1 MKGDEKG
8 FTFIEVIVAAAITAM
23 IGAVVAMTAVQIINS
38 SQRNNDWATAVRHTQ
53 NIGYWVRQDALMA
66 QSVNATDDPQT
77 TDVEFIILD
86 WKDWETGD
94 TYNIRYIL
102 LDSADSLKKL
112 KRKELTYDKNGVE
125 IGNETTLIADNIYT
139 ANLSEQDDAWRLSV
153 EAVLGKKN
161 SAKTYRL
168 GYRLE
173 QY

>member
-1 MKGDEKG
+1 MKRYEKG
-8 FTFIEVIVAAAITAM
+8 FTLIEVLVATAITAM
-23 IGAVVAMTAVQIINS
+23 IGAGVTTTSVQIINS
-38 SQRNNDWATAVRHTQ
+38 SQRNTDWATAIRHTQ

-66 QSVNATDDPQT
+66 QSINVSDDPET

-94 TYNIRYIL
+94 THNIRYIL

-112 KRKELTYDKNGVE
+112 KRKQLTHDKNGVE

-139 ANLSEQDDAWRLSV
+139 ANLSEQDSAWRLYV
-153 EAVLGKKN
+153 EAVSGMKN
-161 SAKTYRL
+161 SAKTYRI
-168 GYRLE
+168 GHRLE